1 MAKKKAKVKKAVK
14 SKASKASKSSAKMSV
29 CSCGSGMKAAD
40 CCGC

>member
-1 MAKKKAKVKKAVK
+1 MAKKKAKKVKAKKAVK
-14 SKASKASKSSAKMSV
+14 SRASKGSAKMSV

>member
-1 MAKKKAKVKKAVK
+1 MAKKKAAK
-14 SKASKASKSSAKMSV
+14 SKAKVAKAAKGGAMDA